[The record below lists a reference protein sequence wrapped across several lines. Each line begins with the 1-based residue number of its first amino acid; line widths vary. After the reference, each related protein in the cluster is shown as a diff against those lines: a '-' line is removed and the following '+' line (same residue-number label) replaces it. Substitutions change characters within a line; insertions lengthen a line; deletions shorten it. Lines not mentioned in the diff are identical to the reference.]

1 MIGIWEEGL
10 RERRGGKRKT
20 KALRPVGKTL
30 GNKKGGAQG
39 WEYFPR
45 L

>member
-10 RERRGGKRKT
+10 RERRDRGRET

-30 GNKKGGAQG
+30 GHKKVGLKLGI
-39 WEYFPR
+39 FP
-45 L
+45 